1 MNAIIISEYFIVQ
14 DAINQLLY
22 KNFNIEEIKNLKELN
37 SFKELNLMNYELL
50 IINMDYEDDKIISLV
65 RSIKNNYRNIQ
76 IIMLNF
82 KSNLNLALE
91 YIQSGID
98 AYLLN
103 IKEKDEFIYAIR
115 KVLEGKKYFDSSL
128 LEKILNDSTKNRA
141 LDLTDRETQILEEV
155 SKGLSNKEIASILY
169 LSEYTVKK
177 HISNILKKLK
187 LKSRRDLMIYALK
200 NRTS

>member
-1 MNAIIISEYFIVQ
+1 MNAIILSEYFIVQ

-22 KNFNIEEIKNLKELN
+22 KNFNIEEIQNLKELN
-37 SFKELNLMNYELL
+37 SLKELNLMNYELL
-50 IINMDYEDDKIISLV
+50 IINMDYEDDKIISLI

-91 YIQSGID
+91 YIQAGID

-115 KVLEGKKYFDSSL
+115 KVLQGKKHFDSSL
-128 LEKILNDSTKNRA
+128 LEKILNDSTKNRSS
-141 LDLTDRETQILEEV
+141 DLTERETQILEEV